1 MLVTAAW
8 AFTLNLFLNLIK
20 KKTIFNKDSGKQ
32 FKLNIIFI
40 YIFYNI
46 AE

>member
-8 AFTLNLFLNLIK
+8 AFTLNLFLNLI